1 MRESGEN
8 RTSTDSATLRGLFRH
23 IRRPSMSRPAEVVR
37 LFIRQLELG
46 KIRNAVMMLPERLVR
61 TVGAARLESIFFE
74 NAAELRTKGGILR
87 VEIVDERADERTAEV
102 DVAMSYQDGT
112 SDNEHVVLVKEQR
125 EWKVDMT
132 K

>member
-1 MRESGEN
+1 
-8 RTSTDSATLRGLFRH
+8 
-23 IRRPSMSRPAEVVR
+23 MSRPAEVVR
-37 LFIRQLELG
+37 LFIRQLDLG

-61 TVGAARLESIFFE
+61 TVGAERLESIFFE
-74 NAAELRTKGGILR
+74 NAVELRTKGGILR

>member
-1 MRESGEN
+1 MREPGEN
-8 RTSTDSATLRGLFRH
+8 RTSTDSATHRGLFRH